1 MHEGRSK
8 GTLGS
13 LGSLQACRGVVLESP
28 SSTEPSTVA
37 RNGWKGGGRRY
48 ECAFDRGIMA
58 GTKWLHATPSRPTRT
73 NPGIQAWSL
82 PFTSPW
88 PLCLCKKPG
97 RRSTSGTRV
106 CMCVSARGKEKTA
119 VSVLDPFLSFWLT
132 LTFSLHH
139 TVTPRL
145 QRPYRSVYLPPEG
158 TTFRQACTPSG
169 GLAQHRRART
179 AHHDRL

>member
-1 MHEGRSK
+1 MQGRGLGKSIFHGAIHRCEERMERR
-8 GTLGS
+8 GTEVRMCVRSWNHG
-13 LGSLQACRGVVLESP
+13 GDK
-28 SSTEPSTVA
+28 VA
-37 RNGWKGGGRRY
+37 P
-48 ECAFDRGIMA
+48 CHPVQTD
-58 GTKWLHATPSRPTRT
+58 SDQ
-73 NPGIQAWSL
+73 PGIQAWSL
-82 PFTSPW
+82 PFASPW